1 MHIHCMLICIL
12 QLEKFSEKVE
22 FLSEDSVGE
31 FY

>member
-22 FLSEDSVGE
+22 FLSED
-31 FY
+31 